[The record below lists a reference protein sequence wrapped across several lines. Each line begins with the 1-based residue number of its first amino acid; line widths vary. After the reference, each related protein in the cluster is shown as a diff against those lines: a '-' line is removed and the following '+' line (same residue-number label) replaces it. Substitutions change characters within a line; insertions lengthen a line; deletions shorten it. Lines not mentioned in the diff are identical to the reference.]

1 MIKEHREFTLP
12 SDFNSVL
19 YRYTDFRKF
28 RSLIETKSLYFSRA
42 DLLGDKFE
50 GSYSEPAIKFR
61 NVMYKDATPEFR
73 EKGLSKWSL
82 DILKAS
88 FVSCWH
94 SDTHE
99 SEAMWQAYS
108 RFNKN
113 IAIKSTVR
121 KLRDYILDNKTDFLL
136 GFVKYIDYKTDFQHI
151 GNMLSQLFYKRREYR
166 HEQEFRIID
175 ARLLLLNQFKDD
187 LNKIEKGILVSV
199 DLKNLIENI
208 IISPYLNKS
217 AYQEIVDYLLK
228 VGLSNKLKKSS
239 FEDTPHF

>member
-19 YRYTDFRKF
+19 YRYADFRKF

-61 NVMYKDATPEFR
+61 NVMYKEATPEFR

-94 SDTHE
+94 SDTYE

-108 RFNKN
+108 RFKKH
-113 IAIKSTVR
+113 IAIKSTVH
-121 KLRDYILDNKTDFLL
+121 KLRNYILDNKTGFLL
-136 GFVKYIDYKTDFQHI
+136 GFVKYIDYKTDSQNI

-187 LNKIEKGILVSV
+187 LNKIKKGIFVPV
-199 DLKNLIENI
+199 DSINLIENI
-208 IISPYLNKS
+208 IISPYINKS
-217 AYQEIVDYLLK
+217 SYQEIENYLSK
-228 VGLSNKLKKSS
+228 VGLRNKLQKSS
-239 FEDTPHF
+239 LNDTPQF